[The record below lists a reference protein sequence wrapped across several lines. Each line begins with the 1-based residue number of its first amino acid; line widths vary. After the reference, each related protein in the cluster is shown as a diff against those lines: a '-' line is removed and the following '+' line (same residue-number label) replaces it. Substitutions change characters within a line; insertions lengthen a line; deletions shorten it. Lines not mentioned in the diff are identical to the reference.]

1 MIKAGLISD
10 DRDCVDS
17 GQRSR
22 RKEKVIYGVLI
33 SWTKQGAA
41 DLRSRW
47 DIRTFSRL
55 FVGLSWWNFFPGGQ
69 IGAYISMQNFI
80 KFTEKE
86 DKPWLFFVSFDLTF
100 CEEIH
105 EK

>member
-33 SWTKQGAA
+33 S
-41 DLRSRW
+41 
-47 DIRTFSRL
+47 
-55 FVGLSWWNFFPGGQ
+55 
-69 IGAYISMQNFI
+69 
-80 KFTEKE
+80 
-86 DKPWLFFVSFDLTF
+86 
-100 CEEIH
+100 
-105 EK
+105 